1 VDVNGRYFVEY
12 VLASGARRVLD
23 YGCGQGELVVELRRR
38 GVECYGTEVFYEGGH
53 YDAPELA
60 ALMQAGVI
68 KHFREDETV
77 PFPDGSFDL
86 IVSNQVLEH
95 VSDLNDRLQSRVVR
109 RLGFMALEMRR

>member
-23 YGCGQGELVVELRRR
+23 YGCGEGELVV
-38 GVECYGTEVFYEGGH
+38 
-53 YDAPELA
+53 
-60 ALMQAGVI
+60 
-68 KHFREDETV
+68 
-77 PFPDGSFDL
+77 
-86 IVSNQVLEH
+86 VSNQVLEH